1 MKILTGY
8 HTLNASLLRAS
19 VAILRERNAPTAFQ
33 QWNQVLSPVAKKQVV
48 ELAADIKHKFHLSG
62 IKLQNGN
69 QRLFYLAIR
78 KFKPK
83 PHQRR
88 STRMNLAKTQYAVNE
103 LSSHT
108 PTPPQ
113 IWNSIRNRDI
123 PKSIRGFLWESI
135 HNAYKIG
142 NFWEKIPNYENRGK
156 PLAKLRES
164 SWPHIKFGTILGCNL
179 ATFRDE
185 KGKKKEGMRCLF
197 TILILESA
205 HLIWKIRCER
215 VIKIG
220 DNRELHH
227 SDKEIYNRW
236 LKSINNRLKLDRLL
250 TNTTRFGT
258 KATSIDTVLKTW
270 SGILLNEENLPD
282 NWIRQSGV
290 LVGMAPYRPLGR
302 NR

>member
-1 MKILTGY
+1 
-8 HTLNASLLRAS
+8 
-19 VAILRERNAPTAFQ
+19 
-33 QWNQVLSPVAKKQVV
+33 
-48 ELAADIKHKFHLSG
+48 
-62 IKLQNGN
+62 
-69 QRLFYLAIR
+69 
-78 KFKPK
+78 
-83 PHQRR
+83 
-88 STRMNLAKTQYAVNE
+88 MNLAKTQYAVNE

-123 PKSIRGFLWESI
+123 PKSIRGFLWKSI

-142 NFWEKIPNYENRGK
+142 NFWEKIPNYENRESENMEHILLDCDK
-156 PLAKLRES
+156 SNTSRIIWAATKDLWLKRES
-164 SWPHIKFGTILGCNL
+164 SWPHIKFGTILG
-179 ATFRDE
+179 DE

-197 TILILESA
+197 TILILKST

-215 VIKIG
+215 
-220 DNRELHH
+220 LHH

-236 LKSINNRLKLDRLL
+236 LKSINNRLTLDRLL

-270 SGILLNEENLPD
+270 SGILLNEENSAAEVRFALEENLPD

-290 LVGMAPYRPLGR
+290 LVGMAPYRPPGQ